1 MKRYR
6 DFAFPRIAVGLFVGI
21 MLFCMTIMIFRY
33 RYEAVLGSGNNG
45 MIDKYEKMLE
55 RYDDGDIGPEFISMM
70 YDFYQ
75 FDYLRISQL
84 DDDGNIIPIFETDY
98 DIVAVSGSVHDWIY
112 VTKDD
117 SLAGSSVYYKQP
129 KEDGFELNIRYLKC
143 DEIWEPAAS
152 LDRYLSNTY
161 NMLAFSEGW
170 YVSDIDPFFLVS
182 EIYGAN
188 AFPFL
193 NIQSCY
199 TDDAYLHLGV
209 VKKGYMN
216 LPFGKTWDFTEEA
229 NKDKYEQDDTEDIF
243 GMYTSYGYPIR
254 PDKFLSE
261 EGDIFMQDS
270 LADMVASGK
279 MDYKDRGYSRTCEID
294 GRPTYGTIEIYE
306 TGGHK
311 YLIESVITAQSFTE
325 YYMPFMIGYAVFLAL
340 LFIGIPMLTAIKPYR
355 QYKKAYENNIF
366 KNSLID
372 ALAHNLKTPLQVLGG
387 YAENL
392 KDVEGDAKNRYAD
405 AILAKTTEMN
415 RDIEAILKA
424 AEKTNPALAK
434 TSVRGIVEKV
444 VQDVGA
450 DAEIEGDA
458 VFSIDKEYFAQA
470 LTCLIDNAS
479 RYKTVRPVEIKIST
493 GEIIITN
500 KTGSDSFTPGTGLA
514 IAGRIIEQHRLKLKT
529 EIKGGVFE
537 AKITKK

>member
-117 SLAGSSVYYKQP
+117 SLAGNSVYYKQP